1 MKRNELLEALNTE
14 RQFRAR
20 EVLQEFQFKGIKKIK
35 TDKITDLEKEEELNY
50 DQIMTFYSNLLRKER
65 EAFEI
70 TKNKKLNDVE
80 IWVKARKEEESK
92 AMKKYC
98 DEHGSK
104 EMEQIQKAIEDRHM
118 KELNSKK
125 QLETAKVAYDN
136 FKDKVMAL
144 RIKQL
149 EEKREAYIK
158 DLG

>member
-1 MKRNELLEALNTE
+1 MQNFLNNE
-14 RQFRAR
+14 RQCRAR
-20 EVLQEFQFKGIKKIK
+20 EVLQELLAKDIEEIKN
-35 TDKITDLEKEEELNY
+35 DKITDLEKEEELNY

-98 DEHGSK
+98 DEHGAK
-104 EMEQIQKAIEDRHM
+104 EMEQIQKAIEDRHV

-125 QLETAKVAYDN
+125 QLETAKVAYDS

>member
-20 EVLQEFQFKGIKKIK
+20 EVLQELQAKGIKKIK

-98 DEHGSK
+98 DEHGAK

>member
-20 EVLQEFQFKGIKKIK
+20 EVLQELQAKGIKKIK

-98 DEHGSK
+98 DERGAK
-104 EMEQIQKAIEDRHM
+104 EMEQIKKAIEDRHM

-125 QLETAKVAYDN
+125 QLETAKVAFDN

>member
-1 MKRNELLEALNTE
+1 
-14 RQFRAR
+14 
-20 EVLQEFQFKGIKKIK
+20 
-35 TDKITDLEKEEELNY
+35 
-50 DQIMTFYSNLLRKER
+50 MTFYKDLPRKER

-70 TKNKKLNDVE
+70 TKNKKFNDVE
-80 IWVKARKEEESK
+80 IWAMARKEEESK

-98 DEHGSK
+98 DEHGAK
-104 EMEQIQKAIEDRHM
+104 EMEQIQKAIEDRHV

-125 QLETAKVAYDN
+125 QLETAKVAYDS

>member
-20 EVLQEFQFKGIKKIK
+20 EVLQELQAKGIKKIK

-98 DEHGSK
+98 DEHGAK
-104 EMEQIQKAIEDRHM
+104 EMEYIQKAIEDRHV

-125 QLETAKVAYDN
+125 QLETAKVAYDS